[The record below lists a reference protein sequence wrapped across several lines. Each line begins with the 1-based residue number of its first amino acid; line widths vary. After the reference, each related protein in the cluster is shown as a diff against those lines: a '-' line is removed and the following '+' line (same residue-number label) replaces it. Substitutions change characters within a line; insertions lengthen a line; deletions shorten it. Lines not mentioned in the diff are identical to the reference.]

1 MDINETIKSQLEEN
15 PIILYMKGSPQAP
28 QCGFSAKTVQAVMAC
43 GERFA
48 FVNILDNQELREALK
63 VYSSWPTY
71 PQLYINGELVGGCD
85 IVLEMSESG
94 ELAKLVKEAAKQA
107 ALVEKKSALDGDM
120 DSYFAE
126 EPAAA
131 AEEEEA
137 TVTEEATATEE
148 VAA

>member
-63 VYSSWPTY
+63 VYSLS
-71 PQLYINGELVGGCD
+71 LIH
-85 IVLEMSESG
+85 I
-94 ELAKLVKEAAKQA
+94 
-107 ALVEKKSALDGDM
+107 
-120 DSYFAE
+120 
-126 EPAAA
+126 
-131 AEEEEA
+131 
-137 TVTEEATATEE
+137 
-148 VAA
+148 

>member
-15 PIILYMKGSPQAP
+15 PIILYMQGTPQAP
-28 QCGFSAKTVQAVMAC
+28 QCGFSAKTVQALMAC

-94 ELAKLVKEAAKQA
+94 ELASMVKEAARQA
-107 ALVEKKSALDGDM
+107 
-120 DSYFAE
+120 
-126 EPAAA
+126 
-131 AEEEEA
+131 EA
-137 TVTEEATATEE
+137 
-148 VAA
+148 